1 MPLIELRSK
10 DAKNAQD
17 LDDGTTGDNYIRVE
31 IPLNSLMTEFFEA
44 SDINDSIL
52 RILAYIKVQAE
63 NPKFPESVFTL
74 DCT

>member
-44 SDINDSIL
+44 SDINDSIQ
-52 RILAYIKVQAE
+52 RMLAYIKVQAE
-63 NPKFPESVFTL
+63 NPKFPESGFTL